1 MVSVERKTYE
11 RTSFS
16 AKNITVKE
24 HFSESA
30 WQQKTKSPSH
40 SHPHRVSL
48 IYISRKGFSL
58 IFFFSY
64 LYFTQRFS
72 LIFFFAY
79 FLFLLFSFSLIYISR
94 KGFSLIFFFS
104 YLYFTQ
110 RFSLIFF
117 FRLFS
122 FSLIF
127 FFSYLYFTQ
136 RFFAYFFCCFLFA
149 ENSSLKWL
157 SLICTHNLLQSKEN
171 FFFVV
176 LLCDGL

>member
-72 LIFFFAY
+72 LIFFF
-79 FLFLLFSFSLIYISR
+79 
-94 KGFSLIFFFS
+94 
-104 YLYFTQ
+104 
-110 RFSLIFF
+110 
-117 FRLFS
+117 RLFS

-157 SLICTHNLLQSKEN
+157 SLICTHTLLQSEAN
-171 FFFVV
+171 FFFLV